1 MVHTTA
7 TTHHFYYDLEKVG
20 YRGEKKTDD
29 VVFVFDFL
37 HFERTNLGYERRHY
51 PLVHRASVNEV
62 RPTIRQQIYRSPSAN
77 FDEQWRPHIQHIE
90 PKYTE

>member
-20 YRGEKKTDD
+20 YRGEKSKNND
-29 VVFVFDFL
+29 VFV
-37 HFERTNLGYERRHY
+37 HFQRTNLGHERRHY

-62 RPTIRQQIYRSPSAN
+62 QPTIRQQIYRSPSAN
-77 FDEQWRPHIQHIE
+77 LDEQWRPHIRHIE